1 MATLGQKQ
9 GAGSVLD
16 WAQSAVPFTGAGS
29 LAYGK
34 TMTPEF
40 TGAGSLAYGR
50 NNLSVQNDTS
60 GGGGGYAAPTQAQIY
75 AQQQAA
81 AQRAQEA
88 ADNAKRSELRGG
100 IRNLIGSITGVY
112 DLLHGDINKAADE
125 QRQGLQDKYNKET
138 GALANQF
145 EQEMPAIGRG
155 WASRGAYDSS
165 YRVQGE
171 KNATDAYGRQ
181 IEGLGA
187 EKIASEGK
195 IGQWAQ
201 QQRAAIDNERGGIN
215 AIGTQIDG
223 EQDINQLTQL
233 RNQIDQKIRDN
244 QAKRADY
251 TTQGA
256 ARQALVAQAPTTDNS
271 GALGKVL
278 GQIIQGEAPKAL
290 KIATAQQIIG
300 SSGLTEE
307 EKARLTQTV
316 ATQIQG

>member
-1 MATLGQKQ
+1 MATLGQQQ
-9 GAGSVLD
+9 GSGSVLD
-16 WAQSAVPFTGAGS
+16 WANKAATGKNYANPNLG
-29 LAYGK
+29 AK
-34 TMTPEF
+34 TFPASIAKAEYVNTDTTP
-40 TGAGSLAYGR
+40 T
-50 NNLSVQNDTS
+50 DT
-60 GGGGGYAAPTQAQIY
+60 GGGTNTNTYAGPTQAQIE
-75 AQQQAA
+75 AQQRA
-81 AQRAQEA
+81 AQEA
-88 ADNAKRSELRGG
+88 ADNAKRAELRGG

-112 DLLHGDINKAADE
+112 DLLHGDINNAAQE

-181 IEGLGA
+181 IESIGA
-187 EKIASEGK
+187 DKIAAEGK
-195 IGQWAQ
+195 VGQWAQ
-201 QQRAAIDNERGGIN
+201 QQRASIDNERGGIN
-215 AIGTQIDG
+215 AIGGQIDG

-256 ARQALVAQAPTTDNS
+256 ARQSLIAQAPTTDNS

>member
-1 MATLGQKQ
+1 MAELGQKQ

-60 GGGGGYAAPTQAQIY
+60 SGGGGGYAAPTQAQIE
-75 AQQQAA
+75 AQQR
-81 AQRAQEA
+81 AQQEA
-88 ADNAKRSELRGG
+88 ADNAKRAELRGG

-155 WASRGAYDSS
+155 WAARGAYHSS
-165 YRVQGE
+165 YRQNSE

-290 KIATAQQIIG
+290 KMATAQQIIG

-307 EKARLTQTV
+307 EKARLNQQV

>member
-60 GGGGGYAAPTQAQIY
+60 SGGGAVYSGPTQAQIE
-75 AQQQAA
+75 AQQRA
-81 AQRAQEA
+81 AQEA
-88 ADNAKRSELRGG
+88 ADNAKRAELRGG
-100 IRNLIGSITGVY
+100 IRNLIQSMTSMY
-112 DLLHGDINKAADE
+112 DLLHGDINNVAAE
-125 QRQGLQDKYNKET
+125 QRKGLQDKYNKET
-138 GALANQF
+138 GALTDQF
-145 EQEMPAIGRG
+145 NQEMPAIGRG

-171 KNATDAYGRQ
+171 QNATDAYGRQ
-181 IEGLGA
+181 IEGLGTA
-187 EKIASEGK
+187 KVADEGK
-195 IGQWAQ
+195 IGTWAA
-201 QQRAAIDNERGGIN
+201 QQRANIENDRGGVN
-215 AIGTQIDG
+215 AIGALIDS
-223 EQDINQLTQL
+223 EQDINSLTQL
-233 RNQIDQKIRDN
+233 KNQIDQRLRDN
-244 QAKRADY
+244 TAKRADY
-251 TTQGA
+251 TTQGT
-256 ARQALVAQAPTTDNS
+256 ARQSLMNSVPLTDNS

-307 EKARLTQTV
+307 EKARLNQQV